1 MTRTKQIGDFGE
13 DTAFRYLQDKGYII
27 KDRNFSTRFGEIDII
42 AEKDDVLIFV
52 EVKTRK
58 NADYG
63 RPAEFVDLWKQRR
76 IIQSAYM
83 YLNGE
88 DKAVRFDVIEVL
100 YRREKTYI
108 NHIENA
114 FMEENNENY

>member
-13 DTAFRYLQDKGYII
+13 DIAFRYLQDKGYII

-63 RPAEFVDLWKQRR
+63 RPAEFVDLRKQRR